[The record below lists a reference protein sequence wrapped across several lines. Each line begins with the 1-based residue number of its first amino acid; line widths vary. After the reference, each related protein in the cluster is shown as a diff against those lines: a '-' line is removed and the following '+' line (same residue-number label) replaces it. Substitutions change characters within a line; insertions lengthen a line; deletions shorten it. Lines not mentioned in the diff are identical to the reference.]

1 MEAFN
6 NNKDGLF
13 KKIDNF
19 FKTRKQSEQN
29 VIYMMVALLIGY
41 MVYQF
46 VFFQTDMRR
55 NQAFNKVSSMQKKV
69 NQKRFYLSRNSP
81 QKLQQ
86 MKMLVKNRRKDYD
99 NILYK
104 ISYVDNTLNEL
115 SYLLF
120 NDENW
125 AKFVDNISYLA
136 KRYGLEIKEITNK
149 FFKPTFQK
157 ISQVVTIE
165 VKTKSNYQDM
175 MKFLNKI
182 EESKLVVDVSDM
194 NITKPD
200 NKLSSYFKISV
211 WGMKY

>member
-6 NNKDGLF
+6 NKNSLF

-19 FKTRKQSEQN
+19 FKTKKQSEQN
-29 VIYMMVALLIGY
+29 IIYMMVALLIGY
-41 MVYQF
+41 GVYQF
-46 VFFQTDMRR
+46 LFFQTDIRR
-55 NQAFNKVSSMQKKV
+55 NQAFNKVSSMQREV
-69 NQKRFYLSRNSP
+69 NQKKVYLSQNTP

-86 MKMLVKNRRKDYD
+86 MRKLVKDKMKDYD

-136 KRYGLEIKEITNK
+136 KKYNIEIKEITNK

-157 ISQVVTIE
+157 VSQVVTIE
-165 VKTKSNYQDM
+165 VKVKSNYQSL

-182 EESKLVVDVSDM
+182 EESKLVVDISDM

-200 NKLSSYFKISV
+200 NKLFGYLKISV

>member
-6 NNKDGLF
+6 NKNSLF
-13 KKIDNF
+13 NKIDNF
-19 FKTRKQSEQN
+19 FKTKKQSEQN
-29 VIYMMVALLIGY
+29 IIYMMVALLIGY
-41 MVYQF
+41 GVYQF
-46 VFFQTDMRR
+46 LFFQTDIRR
-55 NQAFNKVSSMQKKV
+55 NQAFNKVSSMQREV
-69 NQKRFYLSRNSP
+69 NQKKVYLSQNTP

-86 MKMLVKNRRKDYD
+86 MRKLVKDKMKDYD

-136 KRYGLEIKEITNK
+136 KKYNIEIKEITNK

-157 ISQVVTIE
+157 VSQVVTIE
-165 VKTKSNYQDM
+165 VKVKSNYQSL

-182 EESKLVVDVSDM
+182 EESKLVVDISDM

-200 NKLSSYFKISV
+200 NKLFGYLKISV

>member
-6 NNKDGLF
+6 NQESLV

-19 FKTRKQSEQN
+19 FNSKKPSEQKI
-29 VIYMMVALLIGY
+29 IYMMAAVLIGY
-41 MVYQF
+41 VVYQF
-46 VFFQTDMRR
+46 VFMQTDEMR
-55 NQAFNKVSSMQKKV
+55 NKSFNKLVNMRTEVNSKKA
-69 NQKRFYLSRNSP
+69 YLSRNTVA
-81 QKLQQ
+81 KLQQ
-86 MKMLVKNRRKDYD
+86 LRLALKKKEVDYD
-99 NILYK
+99 NALYK
-104 ISYVDNTLNEL
+104 ISYVDNTLSEL

-125 AKFVDNISYLA
+125 AKFVDNISFLA
-136 KRYGLEIKEITNK
+136 KKYGLEIKEITNK
-149 FFKPTFQK
+149 FFEPTFQK
-157 ISQVVTIE
+157 VSQVVTIE
-165 VKTKSNYQDM
+165 VKTKSGYQNM